1 MSVELYVDKVGY
13 LFCFLFFQHFKAVFH
28 YLLFCMVSRE
38 NFFTFF
44 GLPYAMC
51 LFFLQ
56 GGASFKIFSFSL
68 FSTILYY
75 LCFFFLDFFC
85 TYWLCSA
92 KV

>member
-38 NFFTFF
+38 NFLTFF

-51 LFFLQ
+51 LFFA
-56 GGASFKIFSFSL
+56 GGGLLLRFSL
-68 FSTILYY
+68 FH
-75 LCFFFLDFFC
+75 CFQQFYI
-85 TYWLCSA
+85 TYVSSS
-92 KV
+92 